1 MSVPRDYDELAARIL
16 AAVEPPLTYRV
27 YGQQTTADPA
37 VAYDLYLVR
46 VPAERRRF
54 AVLINGGTHGDE
66 PAGAE
71 AVVRFLEER
80 RYSRWPEVEFTV
92 TPCTNPWGY
101 VHNKRE
107 GPFGVD
113 LNRSFRRATRAA
125 PQVSLLKRALS
136 RRSFDL
142 LVDCHEDVDT
152 PGLYVFAPSALGRT
166 IVDATRSLGPIHPG
180 ELVDGE
186 IPVRNGVVELDAPRF
201 RERQRSFNTWPLP
214 YYIARFHARQPER
227 TTSTEQQA
235 LEASEGAPPNDPF
248 LVTSATV
255 ETPVFLPLEQRAAIH
270 LAAIDAA
277 LATLFQK

>member
-1 MSVPRDYDELAARIL
+1 MSVTRDYDELAARIV

-27 YGQQTTADPA
+27 YGQQTTPDPD

-46 VPAERRRF
+46 VPADRRRF
-54 AVLINGGTHGDE
+54 SVLINGGTHGDE

-71 AVVRFLEER
+71 AAVRFLEER
-80 RYSRWPEVEFTV
+80 RYLRWPEVEFTI

-125 PQVSLLKRALS
+125 PQVSLLKRALA

-142 LVDCHEDVDT
+142 FVDCHEDVDT
-152 PGLYVFAPSALGRT
+152 PGLYVFAPSALGKT
-166 IVDATRSLGPIHPG
+166 IVEATRPLGPIHPG

-186 IPVRNGVVELDAPRF
+186 IPVQEGVVQLDAPRF
-201 RERQRSFNTWPLP
+201 RERRRAINTWPLP
-214 YYIARFHARQPER
+214 YYIARYHARQPER
-227 TTSTEQQA
+227 PKLAEGEA
-235 LEASEGAPPNDPF
+235 LEASEGAPPDDPL

-255 ETPVFLPLEQRAAIH
+255 ETPVFLPMEQRAAMH